1 MLGIR
6 MKTGTLLA
14 VFLSLSLACARAVFA
29 AEPAPPQAGQGA
41 PQPDFSP
48 PPVPEF
54 MLRKPAKPLTLEE
67 MKKQADEAAQR
78 ARAESDKRAPSQ
90 KAPAKDGDDRMK

>member
-1 MLGIR
+1 MKARIPSIVFLCLGLVSAR
-6 MKTGTLLA
+6 PLLA
-14 VFLSLSLACARAVFA
+14 ADPV
-29 AEPAPPQAGQGA
+29 PPQPAQKATA

-67 MKKQADEAAQR
+67 MQKQADEAAR
-78 ARAESDKRAPSQ
+78 HARAERDKNAPTGKSPT
-90 KAPAKDGDDRMK
+90 KGDDDRVK